1 MLSEEVSEEILFAV
15 LGRRWC
21 PPGGGTG
28 PSPDL
33 VAAPG
38 AGRARVLPMSLQF
51 SSLLVTGLTQG
62 DLFISTCPATRM
74 LWWCNPSLVQNKFP
88 PIRLNLALGLKDFS

>member
-1 MLSEEVSEEILFAV
+1 MDLEHLQVLSEEVSEEILFAV

-28 PSPDL
+28 HSPDL

-38 AGRARVLPMSLQF
+38 AGRPRVLPMSLQF

-62 DLFISTCPATRM
+62 DLFISTCPAM
-74 LWWCNPSLVQNKFP
+74 HGMQDALVVQP
-88 PIRLNLALGLKDFS
+88 FSCAK